1 MHLSLPKKQCSFLSF
16 FPQSPYVRKPDPKAW
31 VKQTKDK
38 HLDGDRINTTEVTRR
53 DSFNP
58 RIKAVLCLETP
69 NGKTVAKQRIKL
81 YNCCSFIVFLS
92 KPFTMLL
99 VSSQHQAVQASQ
111 SDLWHF
117 LFDLL
122 RAQISPH
129 LFYSSQVEQQSEGDE
144 WKMQQ
149 NIQDLHSASASSC
162 FHLLSS
168 AVVSQSR
175 VEHLLHF
182 ATWV

>member
-1 MHLSLPKKQCSFLSF
+1 
-16 FPQSPYVRKPDPKAW
+16 
-31 VKQTKDK
+31 
-38 HLDGDRINTTEVTRR
+38 
-53 DSFNP
+53 
-58 RIKAVLCLETP
+58 
-69 NGKTVAKQRIKL
+69 
-81 YNCCSFIVFLS
+81 
-92 KPFTMLL
+92 MLL
-99 VSSQHQAVQASQ
+99 VSSQHQVVQASQ

-122 RAQISPH
+122 RAQTSPH
-129 LFYSSQVEQQSEGDE
+129 LFYSSQVEQQSEAEE

-149 NIQDLHSASASSC
+149 NIQDLHSASVSSC